1 MVKIG
6 DGSSSSLGESTREDV
21 AASRSEL
28 SDATE
33 PVVARD
39 ESVASI
45 LAEMDQ
51 LVGLSEAKA
60 QIRRIVATH
69 EANRVRQEHG
79 HVRVP
84 VALHL
89 VFKGPPGTGK
99 TTLARLVARLYR
111 AVGLL
116 PSGHLVEADRGTLV
130 AGYVGQTAIKVQ
142 EVVARADGG
151 LLFIDE
157 AYALAADH
165 GAGFGDE
172 ALAALV
178 KEMENRR
185 DRLAVVIAGYED
197 AIENLIL
204 SNEGLKSRF
213 KQHVTFQDYSK
224 DELLAIFTGLAQQ
237 HQIDVDEAVSNAVL
251 AHLEQASTAGGA
263 GNARYVRNLFED
275 MFAHMSHRAL
285 EDGTIEPHEVT
296 QFSVTDVP
304 DVKTKQGHFGFVSG
318 AHLDQ

>member
-1 MVKIG
+1 M
-6 DGSSSSLGESTREDV
+6 
-21 AASRSEL
+21 AASK
-28 SDATE
+28 SDPSDSAASAPDE
-33 PVVARD
+33 H
-39 ESVASI
+39 ESVETI
-45 LAEMDQ
+45 LDEMDR
-51 LVGLSEAKA
+51 LVGLSEAKQ

-89 VFKGPPGTGK
+89 VFTGPPGTGK
-99 TTLARLVARLYR
+99 TTLARILARLYR

-116 PSGHLVEADRGTLV
+116 PSGHLVEADRGSLV

-157 AYALAADH
+157 AYALASDH

-172 ALAALV
+172 ALATLV

-197 AIENLIL
+197 AIEDLL
-204 SNEGLKSRF
+204 VSNEGLKSRF
-213 KQHVTFQDYSK
+213 KQQVTFQDYSK
-224 DELLAIFTGLAQQ
+224 DELLAIFTGLAEQN
-237 HQIDVDEAVSNAVL
+237 QIIVDAAVSEAVL
-251 AHLEQASTAGGA
+251 GHLEQAATSGAA

-285 EDGTIEPHEVT
+285 EDGTIEPHEVIK
-296 QFSVTDVP
+296 FSVADVP
-304 DVKTKQGHFGFVSG
+304 AVKTKPGHFGFVAG
-318 AHLDQ
+318 ADRD